1 MQSNFLLPQRAIY
14 TGDNLPFLRSMDS
27 ETADLI
33 YLDPPFNSGK
43 QWANPVQAAG
53 RRAMAEFKDT
63 WDLSDIHADH
73 EYEMARYFPEAVDLI
88 DAMARVNGE
97 SWKAYLIYMGVRLL
111 EMRRVL
117 KPTGSIYYHC
127 DPVMSHGVKLL
138 MDAIFG
144 RANFRNEIVW
154 CYTGPSAIK
163 TGFPRKHDGRFQSE
177 VQQRGQKKGD
187 GRIILF
193 WLFVIT
199 SEDLMYTHLSLSH
212 RITICVRLRQKT
224 SQRKIAKEL
233 GVSVSTISRE
243 IKRCRRQYNP
253 EVAHH
258 RAKVRRRRASER
270 PRKLSDAVLR
280 DFAFWMNNH
289 YSVSSAAVFLPVGKS
304 ALYNWLWRDVCRG
317 SHCKPP
323 RPRKSIVCCAPHR
336 QMSFGVGHYRKRP
349 KDGRFA
355 MMKDAAPIAGRPAIV
370 NARGR
375 FGDWEVDTMYWQKRV
390 MSLSLRERK
399 SGYVRLFLLPN
410 YSANETA
417 KRIIHLLRGLPV
429 HTMTSDGGWEFVRWR
444 KVEKALGIKWYVSDP
459 GRPQQRG
466 GVEQMNG
473 LVRRMVNR
481 DLHRYGLPKALRRA
495 EKILNHRPTPRLQFC
510 TPAQQLGLC

>member
-1 MQSNFLLPQRAIY
+1 
-14 TGDNLPFLRSMDS
+14 
-27 ETADLI
+27 
-33 YLDPPFNSGK
+33 
-43 QWANPVQAAG
+43 
-53 RRAMAEFKDT
+53 
-63 WDLSDIHADH
+63 
-73 EYEMARYFPEAVDLI
+73 
-88 DAMARVNGE
+88 
-97 SWKAYLIYMGVRLL
+97 
-111 EMRRVL
+111 
-117 KPTGSIYYHC
+117 
-127 DPVMSHGVKLL
+127 
-138 MDAIFG
+138 
-144 RANFRNEIVW
+144 
-154 CYTGPSAIK
+154 
-163 TGFPRKHDGRFQSE
+163 
-177 VQQRGQKKGD
+177 
-187 GRIILF
+187 
-193 WLFVIT
+193 
-199 SEDLMYTHLSLSH
+199 MYTHLSLSH
-212 RITICVRLRQKT
+212 RITICVRLRQKI

-243 IKRCRRQYNP
+243 IKRCRRRQYNP

-304 ALYNWLWRDVCRG
+304 ALYNWLWKDVCRG

-370 NARGR
+370 NARAR

-410 YSANETA
+410 YSADETA